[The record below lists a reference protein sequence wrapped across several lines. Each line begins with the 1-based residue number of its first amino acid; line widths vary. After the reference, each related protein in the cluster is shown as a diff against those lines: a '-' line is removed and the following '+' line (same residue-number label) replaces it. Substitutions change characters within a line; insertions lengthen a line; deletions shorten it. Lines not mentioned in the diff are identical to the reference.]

1 MEPGRWLGWWWTG
14 GGGRGGGGARWE
26 RGEDC
31 GGWEEMGMG
40 SMGMEADGERG
51 LQSAADS
58 KGPGMRRGGGKR
70 RGAGER
76 RRMGR
81 RGKEG

>member
-1 MEPGRWLGWWWTG
+1 
-14 GGGRGGGGARWE
+14 
-26 RGEDC
+26 
-31 GGWEEMGMG
+31 MGMG

-76 RRMGR
+76 RQMER